1 MPDSIS
7 IWRAQ
12 IGSFFEQIA
21 VDHRNKTK
29 FTDTFF
35 HYLVRSLLLVYLFD
49 LLINFDK
56 VFCFISKR
64 IFAKKIVV
72 ALKSMTECKTEILS
86 LGCVILVLNLT
97 LILLSNDV
105 EQNPGPTNDFWATFP
120 SAFGT

>member
-1 MPDSIS
+1 MPVSTS

-12 IGSFFEQIA
+12 IGLFLGQRA
-21 VDHRNKTK
+21 LDHRNKTK

-56 VFCFISKR
+56 VFCFISKN
-64 IFAKKIVV
+64 IFAKKIFVT
-72 ALKSMTECKTEILS
+72 LKTMIECKTEILF
-86 LGCVILVLNLT
+86 LGYVISVLNLT

-105 EQNPGPTNDFWATFP
+105 EQNPGPTKDSWCTFW
-120 SAFGT
+120 SL

>member
-1 MPDSIS
+1 MPVSIS

-12 IGSFFEQIA
+12 IGSFFEQRA

-49 LLINFDK
+49 LLINFIK
-56 VFCFISKR
+56 VFCFIYKK

-72 ALKSMTECKTEILS
+72 TLKSMTEFKTEILF
-86 LGCVILVLNLT
+86 LGYVISVLNLT
-97 LILLSNDV
+97 LILLYNDV
-105 EQNPGPTNDFWATFP
+105 ERKKRFLVQFF
-120 SAFGT
+120 F